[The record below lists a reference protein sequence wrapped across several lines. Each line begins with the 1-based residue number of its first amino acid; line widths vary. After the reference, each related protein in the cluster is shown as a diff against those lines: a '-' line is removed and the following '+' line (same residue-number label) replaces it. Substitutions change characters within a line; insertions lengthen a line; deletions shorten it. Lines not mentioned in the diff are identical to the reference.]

1 MLTEMQHNT
10 LLETYGLAID
20 GNVGYFIDND
30 RVIINIDGIRS
41 DRAEGNVSGTLSLE
55 LWALNTPY
63 TGQDFEGQAL
73 AGTQIG
79 EMLGQHYLAG
89 CEYDLIFN
97 APGAGNWALCLML
110 REWNGEHYETRDYRN
125 FDVPFVVEADLR
137 LVETE
142 KNDEA
147 SDTNVVDINRKRDAE
162 VVNKEIPKVAEK
174 TPEKAKKSEP
184 VKAQPKAETV
194 VKKDGKKSESVEK
207 TTEAKKPEPVA
218 KKSPEKKSTTVE
230 KAATVEKSETKK
242 TAEKMEPV
250 SVNKASAAEL
260 AAVKGLSTKQAEAIV
275 AARPYKSINDVV
287 KAKGMGA
294 KLLEKIRGSLKI

>member
-10 LLETYGLAID
+10 LLDTYGLNID

-63 TGQDFEGQAL
+63 AGQDFDGQAL

-89 CEYDLIFN
+89 CEYDLIFS
-97 APGAGNWALCLML
+97 APGAGHWTLCLML
-110 REWNGEHYETRDYRN
+110 REWNGEQYETRDYRN
-125 FDVPFVVEADLR
+125 FDVPFIVEADLR

-142 KNDEA
+142 QNDEA
-147 SDTNVVDINRKRDAE
+147 TDTNVVDINSKRDAE
-162 VVNKEIPKVAEK
+162 ALNKEANKKVTSEAK
-174 TPEKAKKSEP
+174 TAAKSEP
-184 VKAQPKAETV
+184 VKAQPKAETA
-194 VKKDGKKSESVEK
+194 VKKDVKKS
-207 TTEAKKPEPVA
+207 EPVA
-218 KKSPEKKSTTVE
+218 KTSVVKKPSAKKASVKKS
-230 KAATVEKSETKK
+230 ATVKKTETKK
-242 TAEKMEPV
+242 AAEKTQPV
-250 SVNKASAAEL
+250 SVNKASAADL

-294 KLLEKIRGSLKI
+294 KLLEKVRGSLKI

>member
-10 LLETYGLAID
+10 LLDTYGLNID

-63 TGQDFEGQAL
+63 AGQDFDGQAL

-89 CEYDLIFN
+89 CEYDLIFS
-97 APGAGNWALCLML
+97 APGAGHWTLCLML
-110 REWNGEHYETRDYRN
+110 REWNGEQYETRDYRN
-125 FDVPFVVEADLR
+125 FDVPFIVEADLR

-142 KNDEA
+142 QNDEA
-147 SDTNVVDINRKRDAE
+147 SDTNVVDINSKRDAE
-162 VVNKEIPKVAEK
+162 ALNKEANKKAISETK
-174 TPEKAKKSEP
+174 TATKSEP
-184 VKAQPKAETV
+184 VAKTSV
-194 VKKDGKKSESVEK
+194 VKKPAAKKAPVKKS
-207 TTEAKKPEPVA
+207 
-218 KKSPEKKSTTVE
+218 
-230 KAATVEKSETKK
+230 ATVKKSETKK
-242 TAEKMEPV
+242 LETKKSAEKTEPV

-294 KLLEKIRGSLKI
+294 KLLEKVRGSLKI